1 MKKELD
7 FSHPEKIKVAVIGLG
22 YVGLPLALML
32 DERGYHVVGIDVD
45 DKKIAQI
52 NQKVAPFADKEMA
65 KKLKTGNI
73 SATNDYA
80 AMNDAAIAVI
90 CVPTPVDH
98 FKQPDLGPVKSVA
111 ENIAKHLTK
120 GQLIILESTV
130 NPGVSE
136 QIVVPIL
143 EKTSGLKAGI
153 DFDFS
158 HCPERVNPGDKIW
171 TVDKIPRVVGSLTK
185 TGLNA
190 SAAFYRSFLG
200 GSVKLMK
207 SVKEA
212 EAVKIVE
219 NTFRDINIAFV
230 NELAMSFSRLGIDLV
245 NVLDGAA
252 TKPFAFM
259 AHAPG
264 VGVGGHCIPVD
275 PYYLISYAE
284 ENGFHHQLLS
294 LARRINEKMPKF
306 TAELAI
312 KSLQE
317 AKIPVQG
324 AKVAVLGLA
333 YKPDVDDDRESP
345 SFKLIESLRSFGLNV
360 VSYDPFIPGKSSAGS
375 ISDAVSGAS
384 AIVIATAHTEFKNM
398 EPDDLKRG
406 GARIVV
412 DGRNCLSKEKYEAQG
427 FRYVGIGR

>member
-1 MKKELD
+1 
-7 FSHPEKIKVAVIGLG
+7 VVI
-22 YVGLPLALML
+22 
-32 DERGYHVVGIDVD
+32 
-45 DKKIAQI
+45 
-52 NQKVAPFADKEMA
+52 
-65 KKLKTGNI
+65 
-73 SATNDYA
+73 
-80 AMNDAAIAVI
+80 
-90 CVPTPVDH
+90 
-98 FKQPDLGPVKSVA
+98 
-111 ENIAKHLTK
+111 
-120 GQLIILESTV
+120 
-130 NPGVSE
+130 
-136 QIVVPIL
+136 PIL
-143 EKTSGLKAGI
+143 ENISGLKAGV
-153 DFDFS
+153 DFNFS
-158 HCPERVNPGDKIW
+158 HCPERVNPGDKTW
-171 TVDKIPRVVGSLTK
+171 TVEKIPRVVGSLTK
-185 TGLNA
+185 AGLNA

-245 NVLDGAA
+245 NVLDGAS

-259 AHAPG
+259 AHSPG

-294 LARRINEKMPKF
+294 LARRINERMPKF

-317 AKIPVQG
+317 AKIPVRG

-345 SFKLIESLRSFGLNV
+345 SFKLIESLRSFGVNV
-360 VSYDPFIPGKSSAGS
+360 VAYDPFIPQKSSADS
-375 ISDAVSGAS
+375 LSDAVSGAS
-384 AIVIATAHTEFKNM
+384 AVVIATAHSEFKNM
-398 EPDDLKRG
+398 EPDDLKQG
-406 GARIVV
+406 GVGIVI

-427 FRYVGIGR
+427 LKYVGIGR